1 MWVSRCFL
9 VLILECF
16 SVLHFIY
23 LLFHLELYLGLC
35 NTLILIF
42 FIIIIYRLG
51 LVFVFVF
58 VIGFLFVFLILKVKS

>member
-1 MWVSRCFL
+1 M

-51 LVFVFVF
+51 LVFVFV
-58 VIGFLFVFLILKVKS
+58 IGFVFVLMILKGKS

>member
-42 FIIIIYRLG
+42 FFFFYRLG
-51 LVFVFVF
+51 LVF

>member
-16 SVLHFIY
+16 IVLHFIY

-42 FIIIIYRLG
+42 FFFFYRLG

>member
-1 MWVSRCFL
+1 V
-9 VLILECF
+9 VLILEYF

-42 FIIIIYRLG
+42 FIYLFIYRLG
-51 LVFVFVF
+51 LVFVFV
-58 VIGFLFVFLILKVKS
+58 IGFMFVLMILKGKS

>member
-1 MWVSRCFL
+1 M
-9 VLILECF
+9 VLILDCF
-16 SVLHFIY
+16 SVLHFIF

-42 FIIIIYRLG
+42 SSFFYRLG

-58 VIGFLFVFLILKVKS
+58 MILKGKS